1 MRKKRLR
8 GTQREPDGE
17 PRLQDLQGGT
27 ARRRTARVRNRLAA
41 SVVLV
46 SLAVLGAGA
55 PAVLLALDDCT
66 DAQRLVGLARTNRDA
81 VTLAHSLAD
90 ERDAMTAYVAGG
102 RTTASGGGVSESQR
116 ARVDRQ
122 VQEVH
127 QEVPGSVRRLL
138 DGLPRLRQQALTG
151 HGSALEVF
159 TSYTTAV
166 QALNEVSVGL
176 ARELPGAGSGSAAAL
191 VPLGRATEQ
200 ASATRGLLTAALA
213 GGGAQSALTSAAQ
226 RAHLRDGSALA
237 DFRQLAPASARERYD
252 RTVNGTEV
260 GTAERYATRLT
271 ERGRLSGGDLLV
283 DEDRV
288 ETALSARLTRM
299 RGVESSLASAE
310 ISAVT
315 GVRHDAVTTL
325 EVRIAIV
332 GGALLLALG
341 AGVQTARSMARP
353 LAVLRRGARR
363 VAADPAA
370 EEPVGYTGRDDEFAD
385 AVRAVNELHAKAVRA
400 QERAAGL
407 GTERTRLVGER
418 QRLADERDA
427 LRRERDAVAAR
438 LEGLRSRVHGSF
450 VSLALRTLGL
460 IERQLAVIE
469 GMEEQEQD
477 PDRLETLF
485 QLDHLA
491 TGMRRYGENLLVIAG
506 SENTSGH
513 PGPVPLLDV
522 LRASISE
529 VERYDRV
536 RIQSLPPHAQVAGYA
551 ADSISHLVAE
561 LLENATSFSPP
572 DAPVQLSG
580 WLLES
585 GEVMLSIQDEGIGM
599 TPERLVELNDRL
611 ADPVPDY
618 CQGPQ
623 PEDPLG
629 LGLYVVT
636 RLAARHGVRVQLRE
650 QQPGGVAA
658 VVVLPTKILPAGPP
672 GAGLP
677 PAPSAGTGADRGDVG
692 LPAFPGSEAEA
703 NSNALPSQARSA
715 SRPVAEPEPEPEG
728 VPASAAV
735 DPGAETPAPWA
746 APGERWS
753 PAPAAAPDD
762 APYPM
767 EPTPPRGHP
776 APGGA
781 GEPPA
786 LPRRTP
792 RSGATPSASAHDSA
806 DVGGS
811 AARDRSERT
820 LAFIARPGDA
830 EEPAGGHGVRPV
842 GADAWGPAG
851 ADVDA
856 DRTDPYAIG
865 PEEHT
870 RAAEHPRTGK
880 GLPKRTPKSVERR
893 APGARERSGAVDA
906 EELRRR
912 LGGFQRGALEGRRDA
927 EAEIAAR
934 GRGREHG
941 PQGGTART
949 GAHDEGDTVEEAR
962 R

>member
-8 GTQREPDGE
+8 GTQREPGGE
-17 PRLQDLQGGT
+17 PRLQDLQDGT
-27 ARRRTARVRNRLAA
+27 SRRRSARVRNRLAA
-41 SVVLV
+41 SIALV
-46 SLAVLGAGA
+46 AVAVLGAGA
-55 PAVLLALDDCT
+55 PAVLMALDDST
-66 DAQRLVGLARTNRDA
+66 GAQRLVALAGRNRDA

-90 ERDAMTAYVAGG
+90 ERDAMTAYVAAG

-122 VQEVH
+122 VREVRQEA
-127 QEVPGSVRRLL
+127 PGSVRRLL
-138 DGLPRLRQQALTG
+138 DNLPELRQQALTG
-151 HGSALEVF
+151 HGSAEDVF
-159 TSYTTAV
+159 ASYTTAV
-166 QALNEVSVGL
+166 QALNQISADL
-176 ARELPGAGSGSAAAL
+176 ARRLPADAGPGAAAAL
-191 VPLGRATEQ
+191 APLGRATEQ
-200 ASATRGLLTAALA
+200 ASATRGLLVAALA
-213 GGGAQSALTSAAQ
+213 GGGAQPTLTSAAQ
-226 RAHLRDGSALA
+226 RTRVREDSALA
-237 DFRQLAPASARERYD
+237 DFRQLAPAAAREAYD

-260 GTAERYATRLT
+260 TTAERYTSRLT
-271 ERGRLSGGDLLV
+271 DRGRLSGGDLRV

-288 ETALSARLTRM
+288 DAALSARITRM

-310 ISAVT
+310 VARLARSRDDDVT
-315 GVRHDAVTTL
+315 AL
-325 EVRIAIV
+325 EKRIALV

-341 AGVQTARSMARP
+341 ISVQSARSMTRP
-353 LAVLRRGARR
+353 LAALRLGTRR
-363 VAADPAA
+363 VAADPAS
-370 EEPVGYTGRDDEFAD
+370 EEPVDYTGRNDEFGD

-400 QERAAGL
+400 QERATGL

-427 LRRERDAVAAR
+427 LRRERDEIAAR
-438 LEGLRSRVHGSF
+438 LEGLRSRVHSSF

-477 PDRLETLF
+477 PDRLQTLF

-491 TGMRRYGENLLVIAG
+491 TGMRRYSENLLVIAG

-536 RIQSLPPHAQVAGYA
+536 QIQSLPPHAQVAGYA

-561 LLENATSFSPP
+561 LLENASSFSPP
-572 DAPVQLSG
+572 DARVQVSG

-599 TPERLVELNDRL
+599 TPERMAELNDRL

-636 RLAARHGVRVQLRE
+636 RLAARHGVRVQLRQ

-677 PAPSAGTGADRGDVG
+677 PAPPAGAGVAHGAAG

-703 NSNALPSQARSA
+703 NSGALPAQPRSVPA
-715 SRPVAEPEPEPEG
+715 AAADPAPEPDEEAPAAGDAEWTAAS
-728 VPASAAV
+728 VPRPSGTAV
-735 DPGAETPAPWA
+735 AETPAPWA
-746 APGERWS
+746 VPGAERS
-753 PAPAAAPDD
+753 PGPAFQDG

-776 APGGA
+776 TPGSA
-781 GEPPA
+781 GDPPA

-792 RSGATPSASAHDSA
+792 TSGLAP
-806 DVGGS
+806 VRP
-811 AARDRSERT
+811 AAPVAQDRSERT
-820 LAFIARPGDA
+820 IEFAVRHDDVGGLV
-830 EEPAGGHGVRPV
+830 GGHGIRPV

-851 ADVDA
+851 
-856 DRTDPYAIG
+856 TDPYVIG
-865 PEEHT
+865 PDEHT
-870 RAAEHPRTGK
+870 RAAEHPRTDK
-880 GLPKRTPKSVERR
+880 GLPQRTPRNVERR
-893 APGARERSGAVDA
+893 ESGARERSGAVDA

-934 GRGREHG
+934 ARGREHG
-941 PQGGTART
+941 PRGGTTERT

-962 R
+962 G

>member
-8 GTQREPDGE
+8 GTTRESGGE
-17 PRLQDLQGGT
+17 PRLQDLQIGT
-27 ARRRTARVRNRLAA
+27 ARRCTARVRNRLAA
-41 SVVLV
+41 SIALV
-46 SLAVLGAGA
+46 AVAVLGAGA
-55 PAVLLALDDCT
+55 PAVLLALDDTT
-66 DAQRLVGLARTNRDA
+66 DTQRLVGLARTNRDA
-81 VTLAHSLAD
+81 VALAHSLAD

-122 VQEVH
+122 VREVRP
-127 QEVPGSVRRLL
+127 EVPGSVRRLL
-138 DGLPRLRQQALTG
+138 DHLPGLRQQALTG
-151 HGSALEVF
+151 HGSAHDVF
-159 TSYTTAV
+159 TAYSAAV
-166 QALNEVSVGL
+166 QALHTVSADL
-176 ARELPGAGSGSAAAL
+176 ARELPGAGTGSAAAL
-191 VPLGRATEQ
+191 APLGRATEQ
-200 ASATRGLLTAALA
+200 ASATRGLLSAALT
-213 GGGAQSALTSAAQ
+213 GGGAQPTLTSDAQ
-226 RAHLRDGSALA
+226 RARVREQSALA
-237 DFRQLAPASARERYD
+237 DFRQLAQAPARERYD
-252 RTVNGTEV
+252 RTVNGPEV
-260 GTAERYATRLT
+260 TTAERYTTRLT
-271 ERGRLSGGDLLV
+271 DQGRLSGDDLTV
-283 DEDRV
+283 DEERF
-288 ETALSARLTRM
+288 EAALSARLTRM
-299 RGVESSLASAE
+299 RGVESALASAE
-310 ISAVT
+310 ITAVT
-315 GVRHDAVTTL
+315 RLRHDQVTTL
-325 EVRIAIV
+325 ETRFALV

-341 AGVQTARSMARP
+341 ISVRTARTMTRP
-353 LAVLRRGARR
+353 LAALRLGARR
-363 VAADPAA
+363 VAADPTA
-370 EEPVGYTGRDDEFAD
+370 EEPVGHPGRDDEFAD

-427 LRRERDAVAAR
+427 LRHERDAIAAR
-438 LEGLRSRVHGSF
+438 LDGLRSRVHSSF

-477 PDRLETLF
+477 PDRLQTLF

-491 TGMRRYGENLLVIAG
+491 TGVRRYSENLLVIAG

-536 RIQSLPPHAQVAGYA
+536 QIQSLPPHAQVAGYA
-551 ADSISHLVAE
+551 ADSVSHLVAE
-561 LLENATSFSPP
+561 LLENASSFSPP
-572 DAPVQLSG
+572 DARVQVSG

-599 TPERLVELNDRL
+599 TPERMVELNERL

-650 QQPGGVAA
+650 QRPGGVAA

-677 PAPSAGTGADRGDVG
+677 PAPPAGAGAVHSDVG

-703 NSNALPSQARSA
+703 NSNALPSQARSVPEPDGA
-715 SRPVAEPEPEPEG
+715 PGAPAAKEPEPQRSDIPAPSAVPGAKWSPDPDPEG
-728 VPASAAV
+728 VPYV
-735 DPGAETPAPWA
+735 
-746 APGERWS
+746 R
-753 PAPAAAPDD
+753 
-762 APYPM
+762 

-776 APGGA
+776 APGTA
-781 GEPPA
+781 GELPA

-792 RSGATPSASAHDSA
+792 AAA
-806 DVGGS
+806 DAGGS
-811 AARDRSERT
+811 AAPDRSERT
-820 LAFIARPGDA
+820 LEFTARHEDA

-851 ADVDA
+851 AD
-856 DRTDPYAIG
+856 PYAIG
-865 PEEHT
+865 PDEHT

-880 GLPKRTPKSVERR
+880 GLPKRTPKGVERR
-893 APGARERSGAVDA
+893 ESGVRERTGAVDA

-934 GRGREHG
+934 GPGRERG
-941 PQGGTART
+941 PRSGRTERT